1 LKTFEI
7 NGVDLVNRA
16 LGKRV
21 FEVIEA
27 KDFVKVVDNG
37 ESLWLK
43 VLNRSQADKAE
54 LNADKDNHDRDDS
67 LEKEYRSKN

>member
-1 LKTFEI
+1 M
-7 NGVDLVNRA
+7 NGVDLVNWA

-27 KDFVKVVDNG
+27 KDFVKVVDYG

-43 VLNRSQADKAE
+43 VLNRRQADKAE
-54 LNADKDNHDRDDS
+54 LNADKNNHDGDDS
-67 LEKEYRSKN
+67 LEKEYSSKN

>member
-1 LKTFEI
+1 MKTFEI

-37 ESLWLK
+37 ESLGLK
-43 VLNRSQADKAE
+43 VLNGSQADKAE
-54 LNADKDNHDRDDS
+54 LNADKNNHDRDDS
-67 LEKEYRSKN
+67 LEKEYGSKN